1 MRRRRR
7 ATGADGEPV
16 EEGAQAADRS
26 PEYAEQ
32 VDEIERDRLAERTLV
47 WQSLLAMLFVVALV
61 VAGRLLAP

>member
-7 ATGADGEPV
+7 ATGADGEPA
-16 EEGAQAADRS
+16 EEGAPAADRS